1 MAGGEW
7 ALGKTAAMNR
17 ADLLRGA
24 SIACG
29 TLALTEGAVAT
40 PTEAAADAADAADT
54 ALDALLAAD
63 WADYHRRHP
72 IAASLAGDRS
82 GDDRWDAQSEAALA
96 DEAAH
101 QRDVLARME
110 RIGRERLGEGARL
123 NYDLYA
129 GQLRDALRGYALGT
143 QLFAIS
149 PRDGVQTYSLYI
161 DQLRFA
167 NVSDYEHWLQRLD
180 AYPRAV
186 AESIALLREALA
198 RRMLWPRPS
207 MQRVPAQLDRL
218 IADPEASAFYAPLTR
233 IPASIS
239 AADAARLRERA
250 RTAVANAVNPALREL
265 RAFVVDHYLPAAP
278 EAVGLVHVPGGD
290 ELYAYFARTYTT
302 TDMTPAAIHELG
314 LREVARV
321 RSAMEDL
328 APQTGYR
335 GSLHDVIVQLR
346 DDPANYYKTPQELL
360 AAYRATAKRIDPEL
374 VTVFKTLPRLPYGVV
389 PIPAALAPDTTTAYY
404 WPGALD
410 GSRAGSYYVNLY
422 KPEQRPIYE
431 MMVLSLHES
440 VPGHHLQ
447 IALAQEL
454 HGLPEFRRASLAYTA
469 FVEGW
474 GLYAESLGA
483 EMGLYDDPKS
493 RFGALTYEMWRAV
506 RLVVDTGMHV
516 QGWSRQRAI
525 DYFLENAAK
534 TPLDVTNEV
543 DRYITNPGQALAYKI
558 GQLKIRELRARAES
572 RLGVRFDLR
581 SFHEVVLGQGALPL
595 DVLERR
601 VAAWIGSNP

>member
-1 MAGGEW
+1 M
-7 ALGKTAAMNR
+7 KR
-17 ADLLRGA
+17 ADLLRSA
-24 SIACG
+24 TVACG
-29 TLALTEGAVAT
+29 VALTEGAIAT
-40 PTEAAADAADAADT
+40 PTEAAVPNPADA

-63 WADYHRRHP
+63 WADYQRRHP
-72 IAASLAGDRS
+72 IAASLSGNRA
-82 GDDRWDAQSEAALA
+82 GDDRWDAESAAALA

-101 QRDVLARME
+101 QRGVLARME
-110 RIGRERLGEGARL
+110 QIGRGRLGPAAQL

-129 GQLRDALRGYALGT
+129 GQLHDALRGYELGT

-149 PRDGVQTYSLYI
+149 PREGVQTYAQYA

-167 NVSDYEHWLQRLD
+167 NAGDYEHWLQRLD

-186 AESIALLREALA
+186 AETLALLREARA
-198 RRMLWPRPS
+198 RKMLWPRAA
-207 MQRVPAQLDRL
+207 MLRVPAQLDRL
-218 IADPEASAFYAPLTR
+218 IADPEDSAFYAPLTR
-233 IPASIS
+233 IPASVS

-250 RTAVANAVNPALREL
+250 RAVVANAVNPALREL
-265 RAFVVDHYLPAAP
+265 RAFIVEQYLPAAP
-278 EAVGLVHVPGGD
+278 EAVGLVHVPGG
-290 ELYAYFARTYTT
+290 EALYAYFASSYTT
-302 TDMTPAAIHELG
+302 TDLTPAAIHELG

-321 RSAMEDL
+321 RSEMEAL
-328 APQTGYR
+328 APQTGYH
-335 GSLHDVIVQLR
+335 GSLHDVIAQMR

-374 VTVFKTLPRLPYGVV
+374 VTVFKTLPRLPYGVF
-389 PIPAALAPDTTTAYY
+389 PIPAALAPDATTAYY

-422 KPEQRPIYE
+422 RPEQRPIYE

-454 HGLPEFRRASLAYTA
+454 QGLPEFRRGSLVYTA

-483 EMGLYDDPKS
+483 EMGLYDDSKS

-506 RLVVDTGMHV
+506 RLVVDTGMHA

-558 GQLKIRELRARAES
+558 GELKFRELRALAKA
-572 RLGVRFDLR
+572 RLGTRFDLR
-581 SFHEVVLGQGALPL
+581 SFHAVVLEAGALPL

-601 VAAWIGSNP
+601 VTAWTGTNP